1 MCQTPGLVLETVLG
15 TLFFYYTHFYLKAI
29 IILEKYE
36 YREGILMY
44 DLKMLEEIKSQEE
57 RIHFSSFDYNDA
69 YTLGTMLRERGL
81 TTPKPIAIRI
91 VFDDIILYQSFLP
104 GTDESNNQWMNRKQH
119 TVERCHTSSL
129 RAAVERELNGVK
141 ENWQQDE
148 SHYAFCGGGF
158 PIIVN
163 DEFRGV
169 AMISGLPHLEDH
181 RNLVEVMDQF
191 CAQKNA

>member
-1 MCQTPGLVLETVLG
+1 
-15 TLFFYYTHFYLKAI
+15 
-29 IILEKYE
+29 
-36 YREGILMY
+36 MY

-91 VFDDIILYQSFLP
+91 VFDDIILYLSFLP

>member
-1 MCQTPGLVLETVLG
+1 
-15 TLFFYYTHFYLKAI
+15 
-29 IILEKYE
+29 
-36 YREGILMY
+36 MY
-44 DLKMLEEIKSQEE
+44 DLKMLEEIKDQEE
-57 RIHFSSFDYNDA
+57 RIRFSSFDYNDA

-81 TTPKPIAIRI
+81 TTPKPIAVRI

-129 RAAVERELNGVK
+129 RVAVERELYGIK

-163 DEFRGV
+163 GEFRGV

-181 RNLVEVMDQF
+181 RNLAEVMEQF
-191 CAQKNA
+191 CAQKNR

>member
-1 MCQTPGLVLETVLG
+1 
-15 TLFFYYTHFYLKAI
+15 
-29 IILEKYE
+29 
-36 YREGILMY
+36 MY

-129 RAAVERELNGVK
+129 QAAVERELNGAK

-163 DEFRGV
+163 NEFRGI